1 MISGGSSSS
10 SGHQTATATGQMP
23 ISSGA
28 ADEQRALLFFTDHDF
43 RHKHVSEHR
52 PIISNEM
59 VDDSWQRAGYQIFIG
74 SSFQGSQN

>member
-1 MISGGSSSS
+1 
-10 SGHQTATATGQMP
+10 MP

-28 ADEQRALLFFTDHDF
+28 ADERRALLFFTAHDF

-59 VDDSWQRAGYQIFIG
+59 VVGSWQQAGYQIFIG
-74 SSFQGSQN
+74 GSFQGSQN